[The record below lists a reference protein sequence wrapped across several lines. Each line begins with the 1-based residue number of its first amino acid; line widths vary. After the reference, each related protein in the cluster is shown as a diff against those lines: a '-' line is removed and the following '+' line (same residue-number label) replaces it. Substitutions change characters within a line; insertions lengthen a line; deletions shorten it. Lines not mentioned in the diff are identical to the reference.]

1 MLLIYE
7 GILTVTPIEETDLE
21 LWVDLALAQM
31 SSSNLDWYPTNA
43 WYVNRTKMNAISADE
58 LNVRGMSAFVR
69 GKNRFVVVNID
80 YFDKHSKY
88 S

>member
-1 MLLIYE
+1 
-7 GILTVTPIEETDLE
+7 
-21 LWVDLALAQM
+21 
-31 SSSNLDWYPTNA
+31 
-43 WYVNRTKMNAISADE
+43 MNAISADE